1 MKTFFKLLGAVLL
14 LAIGI
19 GIGKF
24 ALAPKAKQIVAPSFF
39 DAGTQNGEQAAKIEG
54 KTIEVKDGESIQAAV
69 AIANPG
75 DMIMVFP
82 GTYSETV
89 YIDKDNIRFYG
100 VIENGNKPTL
110 DGKKELNDAFLYSG
124 NGITIENFKIIDYK
138 GNAIMGQ
145 AGNNFVIRN
154 NEIIN
159 TGVYGIFPQY
169 GKNGLVELNKVS
181 GIEDAAIYIG
191 MCDNI
196 DVRNNEVFESVAGI
210 EIENSRHCLV
220 ENNYVHNNT
229 GGLLA
234 FITPGLP
241 IKDCY
246 DVIFREN
253 FVINNNHDNFGAPGS
268 VVASIPPGTG
278 LLIIAADDVTI
289 ENNFFIGNKSFAIAA
304 TDLEN
309 AEIKFSTDEG
319 IEPNPDRITILDNYM
334 ENNGYDPSGI
344 IKKIRDLAFK
354 KSLDI
359 AFVGGGEDNCI
370 LNRGRYVSLGLQDFG
385 NCAPVSTKAVQS
397 YMLPNPVPARDVSDL
412 DKGKIAYY
420 GICAGCHS
428 FNNMIVGPEV
438 RSIQAIYKD
447 NPQGI
452 VDYLNNPIKK
462 RPDYPEMPSQ
472 KHLPEDV
479 KIAVAKYMLELNNE
493 KPDVVR

>member
-1 MKTFFKLLGAVLL
+1 MKTIFKILGALL
-14 LAIGI
+14 LLVIGI

-24 ALAPKAKQIVAPSFF
+24 ALAPKPVETVAPSFF
-39 DAGTQNGEQAAKIEG
+39 DGGEANGTAAEKIQGE
-54 KTIEVKDGESIQAAV
+54 TIEVRDGESIQAAV
-69 AIANPG
+69 ALAKPG
-75 DMIMVFP
+75 DMIMVYP

-100 VIENGNKPTL
+100 VIEKGKKPTL

-268 VVASIPPGTG
+268 VVATIPPGTG
-278 LLIIAADDVTI
+278 LLVLAADEVTV
-289 ENNFFIGNKSFAIAA
+289 EDNFFIGNKSFAIAV
-304 TDLEN
+304 TDLDN
-309 AEIKFSTDEG
+309 AEVKFSTDEG
-319 IEPNPDRITILDNYM
+319 IDQYPDKITILDNYM

-344 IKKIRDLAFK
+344 IKKVRDLAFL

-359 AFVGGGEDNCI
+359 GFIGGGSNNCI
-370 LNRGRYVSLGLQDFG
+370 LNRGRYLTLGLESFG
-385 NCAPVSTKAVQS
+385 NCEPVSTKAVNS
-397 YMLPNPVPARDVSDL
+397 YMLPNPVAPRDVSIT
-412 DKGKIAYY
+412 DKGKLAYY

-428 FNNMIVGPEV
+428 LNNQIVGPEV
-438 RSIQAIYKD
+438 RAIQAIYKN

-452 VDYLNNPIKK
+452 VDYINNPVHK

-479 KIAVAKYMLELNNE
+479 KQAVAEYMLQIEH
-493 KPDVVR
+493 

>member
-1 MKTFFKLLGAVLL
+1 MKTIFKILGALL
-14 LAIGI
+14 LLVIGI

-24 ALAPKAKQIVAPSFF
+24 ALAPKATETVAPSFF
-39 DAGTQNGEQAAKIEG
+39 DGGEANGEKSQIIQGE
-54 KTIEVKDGESIQAAV
+54 TIEVKDGESIQAAV
-69 AIANPG
+69 AKAKPG
-75 DMIMVFP
+75 DVIMVFP

-100 VIENGNKPTL
+100 VIENGKRPTL

-124 NGITIENFKIIDYK
+124 NGITIENFKIVDFK

-145 AGNNFVIRN
+145 AGNNFIIRN
-154 NEIIN
+154 NLIEN

-220 ENNYVHNNT
+220 ENNYVHDNT

-268 VVASIPPGTG
+268 VVATIPPGTG
-278 LLIIAADDVTI
+278 LLVLAADEVTV
-289 ENNFFIGNKSFAIAA
+289 EDNFFIGNKSFAIAV
-304 TDLEN
+304 TDLDN
-309 AEIKFSTDEG
+309 AEVKFSTDEG
-319 IEPNPDRITILDNYM
+319 IDQFPDKITILDNYM

-344 IKKIRDLAFK
+344 IKKVRDLAFK

-359 AFVGGGEDNCI
+359 GFIGGGNNNCI
-370 LNRGRYVSLGLQDFG
+370 LNRGRYVTLGLESFA
-385 NCAPVSTKAVQS
+385 NCEPVSTKEVKS
-397 YMLPNPVPARDVSDL
+397 YMLANPVEPRDVSIK
-412 DKGKIAYY
+412 DKGKLAFY

-428 FNNMIVGPEV
+428 FNNQIVGPEIKA
-438 RSIQAIYKD
+438 IQAIYKN

-452 VDYLNNPIKK
+452 VDYINKPIHK

-479 KIAVAKYMLELNNE
+479 KQAVAKYMLQVGNE
-493 KPDVVR
+493 KE